1 MRETTALRNASKRD
15 EFEQPGAACPVDDV
29 HQHVELGDR
38 PGRRLL
44 VQEGG
49 TLERL
54 KEAAYRATRP
64 AAVSASARS
73 SSSSTD
79 AASSVERMAA
89 RSSRLGMMRSSMPIA
104 GMNMRSRSLENGG
117 TGRAKSEPRHAC
129 YHPPLQ
135 IERLV

>member
-44 VQEGG
+44 VHEGG

-54 KEAAYRATRP
+54 KEAAG
-64 AAVSASARS
+64 
-73 SSSSTD
+73 
-79 AASSVERMAA
+79 SSVQGYPP
-89 RSSRLGMMRSSMPIA
+89 SSRQCLGTELFEARLAYFHVFNTGGTASIAHTQAGYTRRSIC
-104 GMNMRSRSLENGG
+104 NGG
-117 TGRAKSEPRHAC
+117 W
-129 YHPPLQ
+129 
-135 IERLV
+135 

>member
-73 SSSSTD
+73 SSCQ
-79 AASSVERMAA
+79 
-89 RSSRLGMMRSSMPIA
+89 RLGTEQQ
-104 GMNMRSRSLENGG
+104 LEHRRRLERREDGG
-117 TGRAKSEPRHAC
+117 TQLKVGDDEIVDADRGVEHEESFPG
-129 YHPPLQ
+129 
-135 IERLV
+135 ERWDR